1 MSVEKSAFV
10 QAHCSIMQP
19 VPGLS
24 LSDRIVGV
32 DNFVFGRTRALCV
45 SVYAHVDYL
54 VKSLIK
60 AFPGGRNRS
69 RVGLV
74 PRNPH

>member
-1 MSVEKSAFV
+1 MSVGKSAFV
-10 QAHCSIMQP
+10 TAHCSIMHP
-19 VPGLS
+19 VFRL
-24 LSDRIVGV
+24 LSDKIVEA
-32 DNFVFGRTRALCV
+32 DNFLFAHTRAPAPAA
-45 SVYAHVDYL
+45 YAHAGYL